1 MEKKRTLSVNGVNN
15 ELIPPQPPS
24 SPKIKN
30 SLNNIENNECNNINN
45 INNSGI
51 NNNNNNTSTNINK
64 NINNS
69 SEDIDYKDNHQ
80 QKYYLLPSKMS
91 SSQEFQSYITPN
103 KSINNRNNRN
113 NNNNNNDDDNEGTI
127 QNFTSRIFNSIL
139 MYMIRPFL
147 VGASA
152 SFGISI
158 GYVLFDICHNKL
170 KLKWEGK

>member
-1 MEKKRTLSVNGVNN
+1 MEKKRTLSVNGGNN

-24 SPKIKN
+24 SPKTKN
-30 SLNNIENNECNNINN
+30 SLNNIENNECNNNINN

-51 NNNNNNTSTNINK
+51 NNNNNTSTNINK
-64 NINNS
+64 NIYN
-69 SEDIDYKDNHQ
+69 SEDIDNKDNHQ

-103 KSINNRNNRN
+103 KNINNRNN
-113 NNNNNNDDDNEGTI
+113 DDNEGTI